1 MYWLPTGCLHM
12 SVHAI
17 HGGAVRVIS
26 DSSEGIYHADATYT
40 DGMHGRF

>member
-1 MYWLPTGCLHM
+1 MNGLPTGCLQM

-26 DSSEGIYHADATYT
+26 DSIEVIYHADVTCM